1 MKEARR
7 SGMRCL
13 TARKA
18 MDSIEYLATPGA
30 TQAAIERLSYWRQN
44 PALSDGIKDGND
56 LATSDDHWQQF
67 KGFLLI
73 DQSLAKANV
82 ELMLLKR
89 LNFVSLWTTAKAM
102 TSGGDDKKIIKDV
115 KVPAIANDL

>member
-1 MKEARR
+1 
-7 SGMRCL
+7 MRCA

-18 MDSIEYLATPGA
+18 MESIEYLSSPGA

-44 PALSDGIKDGND
+44 PSLSDGIKQGND
-56 LATSDDHWQQF
+56 MAASDDEWAKF

-89 LNFVSLWTTAKAM
+89 LNYVSLWTTAITMAGA
-102 TSGGDDKKIIKDV
+102 SDDKKIIRDV
-115 KVPAIANDL
+115 KV